1 MKLLNVLH
9 CTLYINLLSSF
20 LIYSLYGV
28 TFVFKFKFLLQKM
41 ILLFIILL

>member
-1 MKLLNVLH
+1 VLFFYGGLTFDRGH
-9 CTLYINLLSSF
+9 C
-20 LIYSLYGV
+20 SLYGV